1 MAAGAKSEPAR
12 GEEMKYNITFS
23 CGHKGVV
30 DLVGSGKERERKLDW
45 YQTSGMC
52 PECYKEQKRAEEA
65 AKPLT
70 LTVKC
75 DPYNQTIV
83 LVWSGNTMPVKDQIK
98 ELGYQ
103 WGAPPSAGWLGIL
116 AMHAESFA
124 WHKFVA
130 LEELDAALKAAGALE
145 PQIVNNVTD
154 ADIIA
159 YREVAAKRAEK
170 QSKIDAI
177 AKPICPNV
185 LKGHKWNGNI
195 YGRSGNYTIY
205 PDGIK
210 TSITDAEVKEIEA
223 YVIAKGAY
231 KKAIAEIQ

>member
-1 MAAGAKSEPAR
+1 
-12 GEEMKYNITFS
+12 
-23 CGHKGVV
+23 
-30 DLVGSGKERERKLDW
+30 
-45 YQTSGMC
+45 MC

>member
-1 MAAGAKSEPAR
+1 
-12 GEEMKYNITFS
+12 MKYNITFS
-23 CGHKGVV
+23 CGHNGTV
-30 DLVGSGKERERKLDW
+30 DLIGSGKERERKLDW

-52 PECYKEQKRAEEA
+52 SECYKEAKRAEEE

-70 LTVKC
+70 LNVKC

-116 AMHAESFA
+116 ATTRESFA

-145 PQIVNNVTD
+145 PKLIN
-154 ADIIA
+154 DISDIDIAA
-159 YREVAAKRAEK
+159 YREIAAKRADK
-170 QSKIDAI
+170 QAKIDAI
-177 AKPICPNV
+177 AKPVCPKV
-185 LKGHKWNGNI
+185 LKGHKWNGTI

-205 PDGIK
+205 PDGVK
-210 TSITDAEVKEIEA
+210 TSITDAEAKEITT
-223 YVIAKGAY
+223 YVSAKEAY